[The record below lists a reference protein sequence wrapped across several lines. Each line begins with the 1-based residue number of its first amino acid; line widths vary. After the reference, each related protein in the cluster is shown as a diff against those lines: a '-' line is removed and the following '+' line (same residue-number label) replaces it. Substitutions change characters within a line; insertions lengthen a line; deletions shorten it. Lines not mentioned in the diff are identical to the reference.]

1 MGGFKLPFIVLGS
14 FVLATLPLAMLVLP
28 KQEGKDIEA
37 VVDIHCMQVPT
48 GISIERHTG
57 KKQKTL

>member
-1 MGGFKLPFIVLGS
+1 MLGS

-57 KKQKTL
+57 KKQKHSKL